1 MITYLGALVAE
12 INPDDVTPGV
22 IGFGFT
28 AIFAAAIIFIGRD
41 LYKRIRRLRY
51 REEIRAEIAQEIAIR
66 EATDPDSQD
75 KKF

>member
-1 MITYLGALVAE
+1 MITYLGALAAE

-51 REEIRAEIAQEIAIR
+51 REEIRAEIAEELANK
-66 EATDPDSQD
+66 EATDSDPQEN
-75 KKF
+75 